1 MCYKI
6 YIFPYIG
13 NVCHLSSLAIEE
25 KWNLVLEGRGP
36 DLGHVLNVISC
47 MNNKMIHHF
56 LVLWFHNEVDQLWLC
71 HFIQKTVICSTIW
84 NPIFFL
90 QVLYDSD
97 SHYTVEGWLKC
108 LCFAFVWCLFVT
120 VSPHVHLAFI
130 TNKVFSQPKV
140 FDYNSFFGTE
150 LRNSCW

>member
-1 MCYKI
+1 MNLMIIYDILYNVRMCYKI

-56 LVLWFHNEVDQLWLC
+56 LCAMISQWSGPTMIVPFHSKKLSYVVLFGILFFFSFFKFYYFLYVCIWFRFTLHSWR
-71 HFIQKTVICSTIW
+71 VIAM
-84 NPIFFL
+84 F
-90 QVLYDSD
+90 VL
-97 SHYTVEGWLKC
+97 C
-108 LCFAFVWCLFVT
+108 LCNLMPLCNCF
-120 VSPHVHLAFI
+120 SPCAPCFHH
-130 TNKVFSQPKV
+130 K
-140 FDYNSFFGTE
+140 
-150 LRNSCW
+150 